1 MRPEPSQQ
9 ERPTA
14 LRAALVRSE
23 IRRAYV
29 VLCVV
34 GLVAILV
41 ASQELLRS
49 VDRRIPLFGGLAV
62 AVIAVLQGA
71 VLVVAH
77 HALRTKRTFP
87 EWFAFLTVWVEA
99 LVPTAVLWVQIRYR
113 TIDPY
118 AALSAPPIL
127 VYGLLTALTTL
138 RLQPWL
144 CVLAG
149 GVTSGSYL
157 ALVLYVRYGLGA
169 RASADSLPAAA
180 FISYIALIFL
190 TGLVCAFLAKQI
202 RTLFE
207 AAERE
212 AEMKREVER
221 IEADI
226 AVARAIQ
233 RALLPRT
240 TPLMDGYSIA
250 GWNRPADETGG
261 DYYDWQERHDGRWL
275 VSLADVSG
283 HGVGPA
289 LVTAACRAYMRASS
303 GFETELGALVGR
315 VNRLLADDLTEGRFV
330 TMANVLL
337 DPHSGEL
344 ELLSAGHGPI
354 FLCVHGSGAVEEITP
369 TDVPLAVAADVD
381 FGPPR
386 TLRLEPGDTLVLI
399 TDGFFEWAK
408 PLPDGR
414 REQWGLERLEQ
425 SLRRLVARPPAD
437 IIEGLAADVAAWA
450 DGEPQQ
456 DDLTVVVIQRARE
469 TP

>member
-1 MRPEPSQQ
+1 MPAAPSH
-9 ERPTA
+9 EHRPTA

-34 GLVAILV
+34 GLVALLV
-41 ASQELLRS
+41 ASQELLRN
-49 VDRRIPLFGGLAV
+49 VDRRIPVSGAV
-62 AVIAVLQGA
+62 AVVVIATLQGA

-77 HALRTKRTFP
+77 RALRARRRFP
-87 EWFAFLTVWVEA
+87 EWFAFVTVWVEA

-118 AALSAPPIL
+118 AALTAPPIL

-149 GVTSGSYL
+149 AVTSGSYL
-157 ALVLYVRYGLGA
+157 ALVLYVRLGLGI
-169 RASADSLPAAA
+169 RASSDSLPSAA
-180 FISYIALIFL
+180 FLSNTALIFL

-226 AVARAIQ
+226 AVARTIQ

-240 TPLMDGYSIA
+240 TPLMEGYSIA

-261 DYYDWQERHDGRWL
+261 DYYDWQERQDGRWL

-303 GFETELGALVGR
+303 GFESELGSLVGR

-330 TMANVLL
+330 TMANVLI
-337 DPHSGEL
+337 DPRSGEL

-369 TDVPLAVAADVD
+369 TDVPLAVAADVE

-386 TLRLEPGDTLVLI
+386 PLRLASGDTLVLI
-399 TDGFFEWAK
+399 TDGFFEWSK
-408 PLPDGR
+408 PSPDGR
-414 REQWGLERLEQ
+414 RVQWGLERLAQ
-425 SLRRLVARPPAD
+425 SLRRLVAQRPEE

-456 DDLTVVVIQRARE
+456 DDLTVVVIQRAKDAS
-469 TP
+469 